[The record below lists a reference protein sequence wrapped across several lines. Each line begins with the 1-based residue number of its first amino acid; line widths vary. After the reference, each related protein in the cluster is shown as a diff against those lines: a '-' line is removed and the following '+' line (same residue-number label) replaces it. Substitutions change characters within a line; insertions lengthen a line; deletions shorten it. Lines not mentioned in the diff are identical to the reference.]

1 MIATEFSQWCARNSL
16 VINPDKTVMMC
27 FGNRCRHSLQISV
40 LVDGIIIDESPVAE
54 FLGTTID
61 RDLRWSNNIAK
72 ICNKINQSYYALLQ
86 VKKYLN
92 LNQIINVYYAIIH
105 SHLSYNVVLWGAS
118 PSVDRVFVAQK
129 RALRLIFGL
138 TYRESCR
145 QTFHRY
151 KIMPVPCI
159 YIYKCII
166 GNYAKGERVHV
177 FSFPTDTELR
187 KRWISAVHREN
198 FLPTQNSRVCQLHF
212 EKNNI
217 LWESS
222 FYDERMGV
230 RVTAPLKNPRLKPE
244 AVTNIFPN
252 CPSYLTKTIWTTS
265 ISAEEKTAHSSKYNP
280 GD

>member
-159 YIYKCII
+159 YIYKCIMYI
-166 GNYAKGERVHV
+166 KSN
-177 FSFPTDTELR
+177 
-187 KRWISAVHREN
+187 
-198 FLPTQNSRVCQLHF
+198 LHLTT
-212 EKNNI
+212 KNNHHH
-217 LWESS
+217 
-222 FYDERMGV
+222 
-230 RVTAPLKNPRLKPE
+230 
-244 AVTNIFPN
+244 
-252 CPSYLTKTIWTTS
+252 SYLTRGGDLLRSDKHHTS
-265 ISAEEKTAHSSKYNP
+265 LYERSPYYMGTKLYNSLP
-280 GD
+280 AAIRNEVLKNRFGKKLKSFLVDNCFYSIKEYFEFNGSLQTK